1 MLLSSSR
8 VGPDDK
14 SMTTL
19 SIDQTDE
26 LIRNAAQ
33 PDHGAIEDCEI
44 IDTAVAY
51 FFESDRIGTVC
62 RRTGAVTF
70 SAA

>member
-8 VGPDDK
+8 DGPDDK

-44 IDTAVAY
+44 TDSAVSY
-51 FFESDRIGTVC
+51 FFETDKIGTVD
-62 RRTGAVTF
+62 RSQAM
-70 SAA
+70 